1 MHPVTPAGMLAGR
14 ADELALLDGL
24 LRELAQGSGNA
35 VLIEGEPGIGKTAL
49 VRAALSAAAH
59 GFHAPQGARLRSAG
73 GRQVFWG
80 AGDELGQEL
89 PLLPFL
95 DALEVRAASV
105 NARRTTIAGLLRG
118 EVATDRGADVPAL
131 LAEQLIALTI
141 DETATWPA
149 VLVIDDLHWAD
160 PASVKLWGRLARTA
174 HQVPL
179 LLIGVTRPA
188 LRRDDL
194 LALRR
199 AVQDAH
205 RVQLGSLSQ
214 PAVAELV
221 GTLAG
226 GRPDAGLLR
235 LAAGAAGNPLYLT
248 EMLAALARSGG
259 IEVTP
264 AGGAQLAR
272 GAVPDSLPGA
282 IADRLGFV
290 SASTREVLR
299 AAALLGVEFAITDLT
314 AVLGR
319 TVAALV
325 PALDE
330 ARATGVLTDSG
341 SGLAFRH
348 PLIREALYAE
358 MPASVRAAWHRD
370 AGHALASAGAAP
382 DRVARQLLRA
392 LGGPIHPGADG
403 PSDGRNGADG
413 EGFAAPR
420 LPGVSPDAHDALD
433 AHEARQAPHGQPN
446 EIDRSRAGTG
456 PARASGAGM
465 AIDIERPPVD
475 PDSTWSSGPVDDWMM
490 DWLSSSADSLVGQ
503 APAVAAELLAQAVG
517 SIPAG
522 SARHGRLAGRL
533 ADALYRTGDQAA
545 AVRVVE
551 RALGYATDPDLIVDL
566 QWTLAQCR
574 ILAGSVE
581 ESLTT
586 IERALAAPGLSAKH
600 RARLLVLAAR
610 TYQFLGDLEA
620 ADREAASALASA
632 TGAGDAWATG
642 WALHVLATAATM
654 RGDLA
659 DALPLYDRG
668 LAVTETDPG
677 LTDLGLLLQINKA
690 ATLFNLDRHDEAL
703 ATAERARQLAD
714 QLGTAIRLAQAHGLL
729 GQLYFEVGRW
739 DDALHELSVVPTDLK
754 EPGAACD
761 ELGITA
767 LISFHRNE
775 PTTARTQLAAT
786 EPHARRNGP
795 RSIPP
800 LILTRSL
807 DREQDGDLSG
817 ALAVLTA
824 AFDGDPDDLGDIED
838 LLGDAVRLAVT
849 TGDKMMAETL
859 TGQASALAEG
869 SQIPH
874 RQANALYC
882 RGMVDRDAATLL
894 AAAQQYADASRPL
907 PRAKALEAA
916 AGCFVEIDD
925 KVQARLAFEQAVEI
939 YEALRADAD
948 LNRVQAEFRGY
959 GIRRGPHS
967 KHRRAQSG
975 WESLTDAE
983 LKVAAFVEEGLS
995 NPEIAGRLMLSRRTV
1010 ATHVSHILKKLDVAT
1025 RTDIARESALRV
1037 HASQ

>member
-1 MHPVTPAGMLAGR
+1 MHPVTPAGVLAGR
-14 ADELALLDGL
+14 DDELALLNGL
-24 LRELAQGSGNA
+24 LRDLAQGSGNA

-49 VRAALSAAAH
+49 VRSALATAVH
-59 GFHAPQGARLRSAG
+59 GFQPHAGAHPGPPG
-73 GRQVFWG
+73 GCQVFWG

-89 PLLPFL
+89 PLHPFL
-95 DALEVRAASV
+95 EALQVRTPSA
-105 NARRTTIAGLLRG
+105 NARRTAIAGLLRG
-118 EVATDRGADVPAL
+118 EVTTDRGADVPAL

-141 DETATWPA
+141 DETASQPA
-149 VLVIDDLHWAD
+149 TLVIDDLHWAD
-160 PASVKLWGRLARTA
+160 LATVKLWGRLARTA
-174 HQVPL
+174 RQVPL
-179 LLIGVTRPA
+179 LLVGITRPVPQ
-188 LRRDDL
+188 REDL

-199 AVQDAH
+199 AVDDPH
-205 RVQLGSLSQ
+205 RIQLGSLAQ

-226 GRPDAGLLR
+226 GRPDTRLLR

-259 IEVTP
+259 INVT
-264 AGGAQLAR
+264 ASGGAQLAA
-272 GAVPDSLPGA
+272 GTVPDSLPGA

-290 SASTREVLR
+290 SPPTRDVLR

-319 TVAALV
+319 TVAAIV

-330 ARATGVLTDSG
+330 ARATGVLADSG
-341 SGLAFRH
+341 VGLAFRH

-358 MPASVRAAWHRD
+358 MPVSVRSAWHRD

-392 LGGPIHPGADG
+392 LGGPG
-403 PSDGRNGADG
+403 PD
-413 EGFAAPR
+413 E
-420 LPGVSPDAHDALD
+420 
-433 AHEARQAPHGQPN
+433 RQAPSAPN
-446 EIDRSRAGTG
+446 LLADEIERLNGGAD
-456 PARASGAGM
+456 PAPGVPVE
-465 AIDIERPPVD
+465 IERPPAR
-475 PDSTWSSGPVDDWMM
+475 PDSSWASGPVDEWMM
-490 DWLSSSADSLVGQ
+490 EWLAASADSLVGQ

-522 SARHGRLAGRL
+522 STQHGWLAGRL
-533 ADALYRTGDQAA
+533 ADALYRTGDRAA
-545 AVRVVE
+545 AVRVAE
-551 RALGYATDPDLIVDL
+551 RVLGHAADPDLVVDL
-566 QWTLAQCR
+566 HWTLAQCR
-574 ILAGSVE
+574 MLEGSGA

-586 IERALAAPGLSAKH
+586 LDRALASPGLSAKH

-610 TYQFLGDLEA
+610 TYQFLGELEA
-620 ADREAASALASA
+620 ADREAEGALTSAQEVD
-632 TGAGDAWATG
+632 DAWATG
-642 WALHVLATAATM
+642 WALHVLALGALM

-659 DALPLYDRG
+659 DALPLYERG

-690 ATLFNLDRHDEAL
+690 ATLFNLDLHDEAL
-703 ATAERARQLAD
+703 TTAERARQLAD
-714 QLGTAIRLAQAHGLL
+714 QVGTAVRLAQAHGML

-739 DDALHELSVVPTDLK
+739 DDALDELSAVPTDLK
-754 EPGAACD
+754 EPAAACD
-761 ELGITA
+761 DLGITA

-775 PTTARTQLAAT
+775 PAAARAHLAAT
-786 EPHARRNGP
+786 EPHSRRVGH

-800 LILTRSL
+800 LILSRSL
-807 DREQDGDLSG
+807 DREQAGDDPG
-817 ALAVLTA
+817 ALDVLKA
-824 AFDGDPDDLGDIED
+824 AFDGNLDDFGETED
-838 LLGDAVRLAVT
+838 LLGDGVRLAIAF
-849 TGDKMMAETL
+849 GDRATAETL
-859 TGQASALAEG
+859 TGRAGKLAAG

-882 RGMVDRDAATLL
+882 RGMVDGDAGTLM
-894 AAAQQYADASRPL
+894 AAAQRYADASRPL

-916 AGCFVEIDD
+916 AVCLIESEDRTG
-925 KVQARLAFEQAVEI
+925 ARLAFEQSMEV
-939 YEALRADAD
+939 YESLGAEAD

-995 NPEIAGRLMLSRRTV
+995 NPDIAARLMLSRRTV
-1010 ATHVSHILKKLDVAT
+1010 ATHVSHILKKLEVAT

>member
-1 MHPVTPAGMLAGR
+1 MHPVTPAGVLAGR
-14 ADELALLDGL
+14 VDELALLDGL

-49 VRAALSAAAH
+49 VRAALSAAAL
-59 GFHAPQGARLRSAG
+59 GFNAPPGARLWSPAG
-73 GRQVFWG
+73 HQVFWG

-95 DALEVRAASV
+95 DALQVRVASV
-105 NARRTTIAGLLRG
+105 NARRATIAGLLRG

-141 DETATWPA
+141 DETASRPV

-179 LLIGVTRPA
+179 LLIGATRPVPH
-188 LRRDDL
+188 RDDL

-199 AVQDAH
+199 VVADAN
-205 RVQLGSLSQ
+205 RVQLDSLSQ

-221 GTLAG
+221 RTLAG
-226 GRPDAGLLR
+226 GWPHPGLLS

-259 IEVTP
+259 IAVTS
-264 AGGAQLAR
+264 AGNAQLAT
-272 GAVPDSLPGA
+272 GTVPDSLPGA

-290 SASTREVLR
+290 SAPTREVLR
-299 AAALLGVEFAITDLT
+299 AAALLGIEFAITDLT
-314 AVLGR
+314 AVLGKP
-319 TVAALV
+319 VVALV

-341 SGLAFRH
+341 SSLAFRH
-348 PLIREALYAE
+348 PLIRDALYAE

-392 LGGPIHPGADG
+392 LGDH
-403 PSDGRNGADG
+403 GRPAS
-413 EGFAAPR
+413 
-420 LPGVSPDAHDALD
+420 SPPAHDAPD
-433 AHEARQAPHGQPN
+433 AQPDREALHDQPATTDWPRHENGQGRP
-446 EIDRSRAGTG
+446 AG
-456 PARASGAGM
+456 PSSP
-465 AIDIERPPVD
+465 IEIERPPVG
-475 PDSTWSSGPVDDWMM
+475 PDSAWSSGPVDDWMM
-490 DWLSSSADSLVGQ
+490 DWLTTSADSLVGQ
-503 APAVAAELLAQAVG
+503 APAVAAELLGQAVG
-517 SIPAG
+517 SIPVG
-522 SARHGRLAGRL
+522 SDKHGWLAGRL
-533 ADALYRTGDQAA
+533 ADALYRTGDRAA
-545 AVRVVE
+545 AEQVAE
-551 RALGYATDPDLIVDL
+551 RALSYAADPDLIVDL
-566 QWTLAQCR
+566 HWTLAQCR
-574 ILAGSVE
+574 MLAGSGA

-586 IERALAAPGLSAKH
+586 LDRALSSPGLSAKH

-610 TYQFLGDLEA
+610 TYQFLSDLEA
-620 ADREAASALASA
+620 ADREAGGALASA
-632 TGAGDAWATG
+632 QEVDDTWATG
-642 WALHVLATAATM
+642 WALHVLALGALM

-659 DALPLYDRG
+659 DALPLYEQG

-690 ATLFNLDRHDEAL
+690 VTLCNLNRYDEAL
-703 ATAERARQLAD
+703 TTAERARQLAD
-714 QLGTAIRLAQAHGLL
+714 RVGTAMRLAQAHGIL

-739 DDALHELSVVPTDLK
+739 DDALAEFAAVPTDLK

-775 PTTARTQLAAT
+775 PATARTQLAAT
-786 EPHARRNGP
+786 EPHARRIGQ

-807 DREQDGDLSG
+807 DREQDGDLTG
-817 ALAVLTA
+817 ALAVLRA
-824 AFDGDPDDLGDIED
+824 AFDGTTDDLGETED
-838 LLGDAVRLAVT
+838 LLGDAVRLAVAI
-849 TGDKMMAETL
+849 GDRTIAEKL
-859 TGQASALAEG
+859 TGQASALADG

-882 RGMVDRDAATLL
+882 RGLVDRDAAALL
-894 AAAQQYADASRPL
+894 DAAQQYADAGRPL

-916 AGCFVEIDD
+916 AACFVEIDD
-925 KVQARLAFEQAVEI
+925 RVQARLAFEQAVEV
-939 YEALRADAD
+939 YEFLGAEAD
-948 LNRVQAEFRGY
+948 LNRVQAEFRGH

-995 NPEIAGRLMLSRRTV
+995 NPEIAARLMLSRRTV

-1025 RTDIARESALRV
+1025 RTDIARESALRA
-1037 HASQ
+1037 HADR